1 MSAEFLTVSQAAE
14 LMQIS
19 EKLVRKL
26 IKDKKLVAT
35 KPGHAWRIRRSDIDS
50 YFTSNSNIKE
60 GAK

>member
-1 MSAEFLTVSQAAE
+1 MNNEILTVSQAAK

-26 IKDKKLVAT
+26 IKDQRLVAT
-35 KPGHAWRIRRSDIDS
+35 KVGHAWRIRRSDIDF
-50 YFTSNSNIKE
+50 YFTSNSNGKK